1 LYLWDVE
8 KDLVTSYDFATEQI
22 PGTEYGLIRKKEGQ
36 GKNAPQYRRYPSNVH
51 WDPEDARLMALE
63 VYLFQQ
69 KLDLTAS
76 MTADEKT
83 YDLLLTSRG
92 VGDGDSSIATAVTAR
107 DPSVANQ
114 EDMVS
119 TREGTDLFKGKPVI
133 AIQLKNASVCLF
145 TRDCSKTRPKRLNF
159 RCQSRYSDRFRT

>member
-1 LYLWDVE
+1 MYLWDVE
-8 KDLVTSYDFATEQI
+8 KDLVTNYDFATEQI
-22 PGTEYGLIRKKEGQ
+22 PGTEYGLIRKKESE

-76 MTADEKT
+76 MNADEKT
-83 YDLLLTSRG
+83 FDLLLTSRG

-107 DPSVANQ
+107 DPSMPNQ
-114 EDMVS
+114 EDTVS
-119 TREGTDLFKGKPVI
+119 KSKRFDLFEEKRVI
-133 AIQLKNASVCLF
+133 TRQLRSRNAC
-145 TRDCSKTRPKRLNF
+145 
-159 RCQSRYSDRFRT
+159 